1 MKNLAPVAL
10 LLAVGSIV
18 LSVLKPGIPLWVFP
32 IPGLV
37 AWMMAMVL
45 VKIYTRT
52 LDVVVYFTALT
63 AYALGNEVT
72 SPSHGITFSGIILL
86 GFVFSM
92 RVTFIRQLGY
102 VKALWLEP
110 TFFVSGL
117 GLFIYGNISHPGSL
131 ASWFFPLP
139 MILFDAVGYSAMLKE
154 AAAFKRGAKKDYKI
168 GLGSTAPDFSLPDEN
183 GKTVSLSEFREK
195 QNALL
200 LFVRGDWC
208 PTCHIM
214 LRTYE
219 KNNEQFKNKNVMV
232 IAIGPDPQGVNKQ
245 MVEKLS
251 LSFRILADDKQE
263 ALNLYGIQFLEPI
276 MGQTYE
282 VGSPLPASILVDKK
296 GTIRHLCRADRAE
309 EFLNTMHIFSVLEKL
324 EA

>member
-1 MKNLAPVAL
+1 MKNLTPVAL
-10 LLAVGSIV
+10 LIAIGSIV
-18 LSVLKPGIPLWVFP
+18 LSILKPDLPLWIFP
-32 IPGLV
+32 IPGFI
-37 AWMMAMVL
+37 AWVMTMIL
-45 VKIYTRT
+45 VKVFTRSI
-52 LDVVVYFTALT
+52 DIVAYFAALIAFSFAIETA
-63 AYALGNEVT
+63 
-72 SPSHGITFSGIILL
+72 SPAHWIVFSGIILL
-86 GFVFSM
+86 GLVFSF
-92 RVTFIRQLGY
+92 RSVFIRQLGY
-102 VKALWLEP
+102 VKSPWIEPALYI
-110 TFFVSGL
+110 SGL
-117 GLFIYGNISHPGSL
+117 GLFIYGNISEHGSP
-131 ASWFFPLP
+131 ASWLFPLP
-139 MILFDAVGYSAMLKE
+139 MILFVTIGSFPMMKE
-154 AAAFKRGAKKDYKI
+154 AAAFKRGAKKEYKI
-168 GLGSTAPDFSLPDEN
+168 GLGSSAPDFSLPDEN
-183 GKTVSLSEFREK
+183 GKTVSLSDFREK

-219 KNNEQFKNKNVMV
+219 KNNEQFKKKNVMV
-232 IAIGPDPQGVNKQ
+232 MAIGPDPQGVNKQ

-309 EFLNTMHIFSVLEKL
+309 EF
-324 EA
+324 